1 MDYYDL
7 NSNAMLNFAQRDYS
21 TRSLILAIGVC
32 YLARLED
39 ETRENY
45 AEHISGQLE
54 ELIGGED
61 IDGSEYLFDQIERYF
76 LTHA

>member
-7 NSNAMLNFAQRDYS
+7 NSNAMLNFSQRDYS